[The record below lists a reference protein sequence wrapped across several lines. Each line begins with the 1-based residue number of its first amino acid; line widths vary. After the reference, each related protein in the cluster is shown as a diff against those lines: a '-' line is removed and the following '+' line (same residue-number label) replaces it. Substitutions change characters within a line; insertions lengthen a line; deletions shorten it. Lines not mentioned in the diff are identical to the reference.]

1 MQNLKKNVIIFA
13 GAFLV
18 LIAIGALFGGENPSV
33 SSSGTVDDSN
43 MTVSEKQAFFA
54 GVQEGLVVGKAI
66 GSYESYTEVIRI
78 FGLESS
84 PDVMSAYREM
94 KTTTNSIIDTH
105 NSLMRAVAG
114 DTDLADNVLIRNV

>member
-1 MQNLKKNVIIFA
+1 MPDIKKVIRSLA
-13 GAFLV
+13 VGFLI
-18 LIAIGALFGGENPSV
+18 LIAIGALFGGDDT
-33 SSSGTVDDSN
+33 SSSAYSTATDDN
-43 MTVSEKQAFFA
+43 MTFSEKQAFFA
-54 GVQEGLVVGKAI
+54 GVQEGIVVGKAI
-66 GSYESYTEVIRI
+66 GRYESYTEVIRI

-94 KTTTNSIIDTH
+94 KATTNRIIDTH

>member
-84 PDVMSAYREM
+84 PEVMSAYREM
-94 KTTTNSIIDTH
+94 RATTNNMIDTH
-105 NSLMRAVAG
+105 NSLMRSVAG
-114 DTDLADNVLIRNV
+114 DTGLDRDMILRNV